1 LIINQIA
8 DITGIYGISY
18 LILLFNCLIFDL
30 LILKKLKTRYPL
42 ISYIPVVLSTAGIV
56 IIFALTII
64 YGVTKLNEPI
74 DGQNLKVA
82 VIQGSIPQH
91 EKWDF
96 NKINEILNIYKNL
109 TIKAKSYNPQLVI
122 WPETAIPF
130 IYEKI
135 NTLPQI

>member
-64 YGVTKLNEPI
+64 YGVIKLNEPI
-74 DGQNLKVA
+74 DSQTLKVA
-82 VIQGSIPQH
+82 VIREVFLSMKSG
-91 EKWDF
+91 
-96 NKINEILNIYKNL
+96 ILTK
-109 TIKAKSYNPQLVI
+109 
-122 WPETAIPF
+122 
-130 IYEKI
+130 
-135 NTLPQI
+135 